1 VSAPYRDRF
10 AATEHDQELDGS
22 PASNAA
28 NQEDAQS
35 SLVAGIQQRQAEYER
50 LLGLCQQLR
59 QQHRCPGRCV
69 FRGELRRSGLSM
81 FRSMLDGRA

>member
-1 VSAPYRDRF
+1 VLS
-10 AATEHDQELDGS
+10 G
-22 PASNAA
+22 
-28 NQEDAQS
+28 
-35 SLVAGIQQRQAEYER
+35 LVAGIQQRQAERER

-69 FRGELRRSGLSM
+69 LTGELDRDGLSV